1 MNKGLSTYRIDTNH
15 MIQLVFGSKAIYG
28 PVGQQDGGSAHTE
41 NAIRYSK
48 KKKEPMNHLYRRF
61 LIQRISHPSC
71 ISSTLLCHYQ
81 DTNFEQ
87 CFPY

>member
-41 NAIRYSK
+41 NAIR
-48 KKKEPMNHLYRRF
+48 
-61 LIQRISHPSC
+61 
-71 ISSTLLCHYQ
+71 
-81 DTNFEQ
+81 
-87 CFPY
+87 